1 MPPLPEK
8 FLKGHMAK
16 LAEDLIKEFNPEEFG
31 FSREDLEECEKN
43 PAKSFEILMNIST
56 KNPSL
61 IQNALK
67 KIGKR
72 LQEKIQSGQIKPQE
86 LAAEAEGFDIIGC
99 VHSHTHTDPYPS
111 PTDVAQAPDPDWH
124 YIIVSLKRGAPE
136 SRAYRI
142 VGEQISEETI
152 VPL

>member
-1 MPPLPEK
+1 MSESLSPQLFVPSGAIK
-8 FLKGHMAK
+8 AMA
-16 LAEDLIKEFNPEEFG
+16 AHAYHCFPEEACG
-31 FSREDLEECEKN
+31 LLIGD
-43 PAKSFEILMNIST
+43 
-56 KNPSL
+56 PSL
-61 IQNALK
+61 NRVARFVACTNVAHSAKVYTIDPKEHLRA
-67 KIGKR
+67 
-72 LQEKIQSGQIKPQE
+72 E

>member
-1 MPPLPEK
+1 MVEARAK
-8 FLKGHMAK
+8 FASEPGVK
-16 LAEDLIKEFNPEEFG
+16 
-31 FSREDLEECEKN
+31 
-43 PAKSFEILMNIST
+43 KS
-56 KNPSL
+56 SL
-61 IQNALK
+61 HLRA
-67 KIGKR
+67 
-72 LQEKIQSGQIKPQE
+72 E